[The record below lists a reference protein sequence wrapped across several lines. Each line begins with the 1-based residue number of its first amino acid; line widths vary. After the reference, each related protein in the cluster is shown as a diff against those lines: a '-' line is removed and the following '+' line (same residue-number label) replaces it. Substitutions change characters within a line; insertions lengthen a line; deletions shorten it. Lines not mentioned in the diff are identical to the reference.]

1 MSRTGRLAAALI
13 AQLAILGLVGCAP
26 AGPRDPDGQVT
37 ASVPTDA
44 FSLQVGDCTGPLTSG
59 TVGGVTLIP
68 CAQPHAW
75 EVFGAT
81 ELPGEEYPGAG
92 KVQDLAEEFCNGQ
105 FKAFIGVAVAKSKYH
120 LTVLQPTKQTWNDA
134 ADRQVTCLAGDDDGK
149 IEGTLAGAEK

>member
-13 AQLAILGLVGCAP
+13 APVAILGLVGCAP

-92 KVQDLAEEFCNGQ
+92 KVQDLAEEFCNGR
-105 FKAFIGVAVAKSKYH
+105 FEAFIGVPVAKSTYH
-120 LTVLQPTKQTWNDA
+120 LTVLQPTKQTWKDA
-134 ADRQVTCLAGDDDGK
+134 GDRQVSCLAGDGDGK
-149 IEGTLAGAEK
+149 IEGSLAGVEK